1 MFLLI
6 VAPTAVAGAAEWS
19 TVHQTE
25 DLTIQA
31 RASPDS
37 PVKELRAEGRIDA
50 TPAAVWAVI
59 ADLERYPDFM
69 PYVKTSRVLAREPGG
84 VTIVYQ
90 RLSFGGL
97 RLLGVSDRDYVIRI
111 VDDVATTSDGRP
123 LLRRVW
129 NITHVA
135 APAPDPS
142 VIRLAVNRGSWQLSP
157 AGNDATA
164 TIAVYCLFT
173 DPGGALPAWVVNR
186 ANQSGIPEVFQ
197 AVRATAKESRYAGRS
212 SPAPAADAPSAA
224 DLSSQAACMAW
235 RRRFR
240 RRGSR

>member
-1 MFLLI
+1 MRRLAVFLLI
-6 VAPTAVAGAAEWS
+6 VAPTAIAGAAEWS

-31 RASPDS
+31 RDHPDS

-69 PYVKTSRVLAREPGG
+69 PYVKTSQVLAREPGG

-97 RLLGVSDRDYVIRI
+97 RLLGVSDRDYAIRI

-123 LLRRVW
+123 MLRRVW
-129 NITHVA
+129 NITD
-135 APAPDPS
+135 APAPASDPS
-142 VIRLAVNRGSWQLSP
+142 VVRLAVNRGSWQLSP
-157 AGNDATA
+157 AGDDA

-173 DPGGALPAWVVNR
+173 DPGGALPAWIVNR
-186 ANQSGIPEVFQ
+186 ANQSGIPDVFQ
-197 AVRATAKESRYAGRS
+197 AVRATAKDSRYAGRS
-212 SPAPAADAPSAA
+212 MPAPSVDAPSVA
-224 DLSSQAACMAW
+224 DRLASQAACTAP
-235 RRRFR
+235 
-240 RRGSR
+240 